1 MYVQRELRWLRREKN
16 EKKTFFFFNCQES
29 RGVCVHVDSF
39 TTVLR
44 AVCL

>member
-1 MYVQRELRWLRREKN
+1 MV
-16 EKKTFFFFNCQES
+16 KKRKKKFFLNCQES

-39 TTVLR
+39 TPVLR